1 MVPSLHQSGIKVH
14 GLMADQNLRGV
25 LGSKYKSYNY
35 GSSCSQ
41 TAKQKH
47 IADLE
52 TLTQHLQQ
60 RLRLY
65 EDHNFMENLME
76 SISKYKIKEEKI

>member
-1 MVPSLHQSGIKVH
+1 M
-14 GLMADQNLRGV
+14 
-25 LGSKYKSYNY
+25 SKYKSYNY

-41 TAKQKH
+41 TAKKKH

-52 TLTQHLQQ
+52 TLAQHLQQ

-65 EDHNFMENLME
+65 EDHNLW
-76 SISKYKIKEEKI
+76 ST

>member
-1 MVPSLHQSGIKVH
+1 
-14 GLMADQNLRGV
+14 MADQNLRGV

-35 GSSCSQ
+35 GLSCSQ

-47 IADLE
+47 IFDLE
-52 TLTQHLQQ
+52 TLAKHLQQ

-65 EDHNFMENLME
+65 EDHNCMENLMKG
-76 SISKYKIKEEKI
+76 IGKY

>member
-1 MVPSLHQSGIKVH
+1 
-14 GLMADQNLRGV
+14 MADQNLRGV
-25 LGSKYKSYNY
+25 LGSEYKSHNY

-41 TAKQKH
+41 TSKQKH
-47 IADLE
+47 IVDLE

-65 EDHNFMENLME
+65 EDHNSMENLME
-76 SISKYKIKEEKI
+76 GISKYKIYNTPN